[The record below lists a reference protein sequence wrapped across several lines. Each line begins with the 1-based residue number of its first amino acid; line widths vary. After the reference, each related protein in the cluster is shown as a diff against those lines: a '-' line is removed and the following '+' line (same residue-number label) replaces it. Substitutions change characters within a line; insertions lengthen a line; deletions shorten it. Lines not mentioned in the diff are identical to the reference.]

1 MEKEIM
7 KYPIGIQNFGEI
19 RTNGYVY
26 VDKTTVVYRL
36 VQDGKYYFLSRPRR
50 FGKSL
55 FLSTLRAY
63 FEGKRELFE
72 GLAIA
77 KLEKEWK
84 SYPVLHLDLNARD
97 YSGVDSLLA
106 ELNRHLEVWE
116 KTYGDEFRERATEE
130 RFLQIIKK
138 VYDKTGKRVV
148 ILVDEYDKPLIQTI
162 DAPETQD
169 LIRRKLKPFYGV
181 LKTMDEYIQFA
192 FLTGVTK
199 FGKVSVF
206 SDLNHLTD
214 LSLLPQFADICGITE
229 DELHQYFDDGVAELA
244 AANNMTK
251 DECYVRLKHDFDG
264 YHFYPH
270 SKGIYNPFS
279 LLNTLAYKVF
289 KDYWFETGTPTILV
303 RQLQK
308 ADYPLEDLT
317 REEITTDTLNC
328 IDVMNE
334 NPLPLIYQ
342 SGYLTIKDYDS
353 RFDVYTLGFPNREV
367 EEGFVKFIYPF
378 YAPKTKI
385 KSGFSVTAFIK
396 DVESGNAEGFMRRL
410 EALFTVGNYQI
421 IGDEEIY
428 FQNTLFVFFKLLGFY
443 VDVERHTTDGRMD
456 ILMQTPEYIYLL
468 ELKKDQSA
476 AIALQQ
482 IEDKGYALPFTA
494 DPRHLFKIGINF
506 NTTTRKIDDWIIR

>member
-1 MEKEIM
+1 M

-26 VDKTTVVYRL
+26 VDKTAVVHRL

-63 FEGKRELFE
+63 FEGRRELFE

-116 KTYGDEFRERATEE
+116 KEYGDEFRERATEE

-138 VYDKTGKRVV
+138 VYDQTGKRVV

-162 DAPETQD
+162 DDPETQD

-229 DELHQYFDDGVAELA
+229 DELHHHFDEGVAELA

-251 DECYVRLKHDFDG
+251 DECYARLKHDYDG
-264 YHFYPH
+264 YHFYPN
-270 SKGIYNPFS
+270 SMGIYNPFS

-308 ADYPLEDLT
+308 TDYPLEDLT
-317 REEITTDTLNC
+317 REEITTDTLNS

-342 SGYLTIKDYDS
+342 SGYLTIKDYDA

-367 EEGFVKFIYPF
+367 EEGFIKFISPF
-378 YAPKTKI
+378 YTPKAKGM
-385 KSGFSVTAFIK
+385 SGFSVRSFIK
-396 DVESGNAEGFMRRL
+396 DVETGNAEGFMRRL
-410 EALFTVGNYQI
+410 EALFADGNYQI

-428 FQNTLFVFFKLLGFY
+428 FQNTLYVFFKLLGFY
-443 VDVERHTTDGRMD
+443 VDVERHTTDDRMD
-456 ILMQTPEYIYLL
+456 ILMQTPEYIYLM

-476 AIALQQ
+476 AVALQQ
-482 IEDKGYALPFTA
+482 IEDKGYALPFAA
-494 DPRHLFKIGINF
+494 DPRPLFKIGINF
-506 NTTTRKIDDWIIR
+506 NTKTRKIDDWKIR

>member
-1 MEKEIM
+1 M

-26 VDKTTVVYRL
+26 VDKTAVVHRL

-63 FEGKRELFE
+63 FEGRRELFE

-116 KTYGDEFRERATEE
+116 KEYGDEFRERATEE

-138 VYDKTGKRVV
+138 VYDQTGKRVV

-162 DAPETQD
+162 DDPETQD

-229 DELHQYFDDGVAELA
+229 DELHHHFDEGVAELA

-251 DECYVRLKHDFDG
+251 DECYARLKHDYDG
-264 YHFYPH
+264 YHFYPN
-270 SKGIYNPFS
+270 SMGIYNPFS

-308 ADYPLEDLT
+308 TDYPLEDLT
-317 REEITTDTLNC
+317 REEITTDTLNS

-367 EEGFVKFIYPF
+367 EEGFIKFISPF
-378 YAPKTKI
+378 YTPKAKGM
-385 KSGFSVTAFIK
+385 SGFSVRSFIK
-396 DVESGNAEGFMRRL
+396 DVETGNAEGFMRRL
-410 EALFTVGNYQI
+410 EALFADGNYQI

-428 FQNTLFVFFKLLGFY
+428 FQNTLYVFFKLLGFY

-456 ILMQTPEYIYLL
+456 ILMQTPEYIYLM

-476 AIALQQ
+476 AVALQQ
-482 IEDKGYALPFTA
+482 IEDKGYALPFAA
-494 DPRHLFKIGINF
+494 DPRPPFKIGINF
-506 NTTTRKIDDWIIR
+506 NTKTRKIDDWKIR

>member
-26 VDKTTVVYRL
+26 VDKTSVVHRL

-148 ILVDEYDKPLIQTI
+148 IL
-162 DAPETQD
+162 
-169 LIRRKLKPFYGV
+169 
-181 LKTMDEYIQFA
+181 
-192 FLTGVTK
+192 
-199 FGKVSVF
+199 
-206 SDLNHLTD
+206 
-214 LSLLPQFADICGITE
+214 
-229 DELHQYFDDGVAELA
+229 
-244 AANNMTK
+244 
-251 DECYVRLKHDFDG
+251 
-264 YHFYPH
+264 
-270 SKGIYNPFS
+270 
-279 LLNTLAYKVF
+279 
-289 KDYWFETGTPTILV
+289 
-303 RQLQK
+303 
-308 ADYPLEDLT
+308 
-317 REEITTDTLNC
+317 
-328 IDVMNE
+328 
-334 NPLPLIYQ
+334 
-342 SGYLTIKDYDS
+342 
-353 RFDVYTLGFPNREV
+353 
-367 EEGFVKFIYPF
+367 
-378 YAPKTKI
+378 
-385 KSGFSVTAFIK
+385 
-396 DVESGNAEGFMRRL
+396 
-410 EALFTVGNYQI
+410 
-421 IGDEEIY
+421 
-428 FQNTLFVFFKLLGFY
+428 
-443 VDVERHTTDGRMD
+443 
-456 ILMQTPEYIYLL
+456 MQTPEYIYLL

-476 AIALQQ
+476 AIALQL

>member
-1 MEKEIM
+1 M
-7 KYPIGIQNFGEI
+7 KYPIGIQNFEKI
-19 RTNGYVY
+19 RTEGYAY
-26 VDKTTVVYRL
+26 VDKTAIVYRL
-36 VQDGKYYFLSRPRR
+36 VQEGTYYFLSRPRR

-77 KLEKEWK
+77 ELEKEWK

-97 YSGVDSLLA
+97 YCGVDSLLA

-116 KTYGDEFRERATEE
+116 KEYGDEFRERATEE

-138 VYDKTGKRVV
+138 IHDQTGKRVV
-148 ILVDEYDKPLIQTI
+148 ILVDEYDKPLLQTI
-162 DAPETQD
+162 DDPETQD

-214 LSLLPQFADICGITE
+214 LSLLPQFTDICGISE
-229 DELHQYFDDGVAELA
+229 DELHHYFDDGVAELA
-244 AANNMTK
+244 AANDMTK
-251 DECYVRLKHDFDG
+251 EACYARLKYDYDG
-264 YHFYPH
+264 YHFYPN
-270 SKGIYNPFS
+270 SMGIYNPFS
-279 LLNTLAYKVF
+279 LLNTLAHKVF

-308 ADYPLEDLT
+308 TDYPLEDLT
-317 REEITTDTLNC
+317 REEVTTDTLNS

-342 SGYLTIKDYDS
+342 SGYLTIKDYDA

-367 EEGFVKFIYPF
+367 EEGFIKFIYPF
-378 YAPKTKI
+378 YVPKTKS
-385 KSGFSVTAFIK
+385 KSGFSVTAFVK
-396 DVESGNAEGFMRRL
+396 DVETGNAESFMRRL
-410 EALFTVGNYQI
+410 EALFADGNYQI

-428 FQNTLFVFFKLLGFY
+428 LQNTLYVFFKLLGFY

-456 ILMQTPEYIYLL
+456 ILMQTPEYIYLI

-476 AIALQQ
+476 AVALQQ
-482 IEDKGYALPFTA
+482 IEDKGYALPFAA
-494 DPRHLFKIGINF
+494 DPRTLFKIGINF
-506 NTTTRKIDDWIIR
+506 NTTTRKIDDWKIR

>member
-1 MEKEIM
+1 MQM
-7 KYPIGIQNFGEI
+7 RYPIGIQNFEKI
-19 RTNGYVY
+19 RTEGYAY
-26 VDKTTVVYRL
+26 VDKTAIVYRL
-36 VQDGKYYFLSRPRR
+36 VQEGTYYFLSRPRR

-116 KTYGDEFRERATEE
+116 KEYGDEFRERATEE

-138 VYDKTGKRVV
+138 VYDQTGKRVV
-148 ILVDEYDKPLIQTI
+148 ILVDEYDKPLLQTI
-162 DAPETQD
+162 DDPETQNQ
-169 LIRRKLKPFYGV
+169 IRRKLKPFYGV

-206 SDLNHLTD
+206 SDLNHLMD
-214 LSLLPQFADICGITE
+214 ISLDKDYVDICGISETE
-229 DELHQYFDDGVAELA
+229 LRRYFDNSIADLA
-244 AANNMTK
+244 TANNMTK
-251 DECYVRLKHDFDG
+251 DECYARLKHDYDG
-264 YHFYPH
+264 YHFQPNTV
-270 SKGIYNPFS
+270 GIYNPFS
-279 LLNTLAYKVF
+279 LLNTLARKQF

-308 ADYPLEDLT
+308 TDYPLEDLT
-317 REEITTDTLNC
+317 REEITTDTLNS

-378 YAPKTKI
+378 YAPKTKN
-385 KSGFSVTAFIK
+385 KSGFSVTAFVK
-396 DVESGNAEGFMRRL
+396 DVESGNAESFMRRL
-410 EALFTVGNYQI
+410 EALFADGNYQI

-428 FQNTLFVFFKLLGFY
+428 FQNTLYVFFKLLGFY

-456 ILMQTPEYIYLL
+456 ILMQTSEYIYLM

-482 IEDKGYALPFTA
+482 IEDKGYAIPFAA

-506 NTTTRKIDDWIIR
+506 NTTTRKIDDWTIR

>member
-1 MEKEIM
+1 M

-26 VDKTTVVYRL
+26 VDKTSVVHRL

-148 ILVDEYDKPLIQTI
+148 IL
-162 DAPETQD
+162 
-169 LIRRKLKPFYGV
+169 
-181 LKTMDEYIQFA
+181 
-192 FLTGVTK
+192 
-199 FGKVSVF
+199 
-206 SDLNHLTD
+206 
-214 LSLLPQFADICGITE
+214 
-229 DELHQYFDDGVAELA
+229 
-244 AANNMTK
+244 
-251 DECYVRLKHDFDG
+251 
-264 YHFYPH
+264 
-270 SKGIYNPFS
+270 
-279 LLNTLAYKVF
+279 
-289 KDYWFETGTPTILV
+289 
-303 RQLQK
+303 
-308 ADYPLEDLT
+308 
-317 REEITTDTLNC
+317 
-328 IDVMNE
+328 
-334 NPLPLIYQ
+334 
-342 SGYLTIKDYDS
+342 
-353 RFDVYTLGFPNREV
+353 
-367 EEGFVKFIYPF
+367 
-378 YAPKTKI
+378 
-385 KSGFSVTAFIK
+385 
-396 DVESGNAEGFMRRL
+396 
-410 EALFTVGNYQI
+410 
-421 IGDEEIY
+421 
-428 FQNTLFVFFKLLGFY
+428 
-443 VDVERHTTDGRMD
+443 
-456 ILMQTPEYIYLL
+456 MQTPEYIYLL

-476 AIALQQ
+476 AIALQL

>member
-26 VDKTTVVYRL
+26 VDKTSVVHRL
-36 VQDGKYYFLSRPRR
+36 VQDGKYYFLSRPRC

-84 SYPVLHLDLNARD
+84 SYPVLHLDFNARD

-148 ILVDEYDKPLIQTI
+148 IL
-162 DAPETQD
+162 
-169 LIRRKLKPFYGV
+169 
-181 LKTMDEYIQFA
+181 
-192 FLTGVTK
+192 
-199 FGKVSVF
+199 
-206 SDLNHLTD
+206 
-214 LSLLPQFADICGITE
+214 
-229 DELHQYFDDGVAELA
+229 
-244 AANNMTK
+244 
-251 DECYVRLKHDFDG
+251 
-264 YHFYPH
+264 
-270 SKGIYNPFS
+270 
-279 LLNTLAYKVF
+279 
-289 KDYWFETGTPTILV
+289 
-303 RQLQK
+303 
-308 ADYPLEDLT
+308 
-317 REEITTDTLNC
+317 
-328 IDVMNE
+328 
-334 NPLPLIYQ
+334 
-342 SGYLTIKDYDS
+342 
-353 RFDVYTLGFPNREV
+353 
-367 EEGFVKFIYPF
+367 
-378 YAPKTKI
+378 
-385 KSGFSVTAFIK
+385 
-396 DVESGNAEGFMRRL
+396 
-410 EALFTVGNYQI
+410 
-421 IGDEEIY
+421 
-428 FQNTLFVFFKLLGFY
+428 
-443 VDVERHTTDGRMD
+443 
-456 ILMQTPEYIYLL
+456 MQTPEYIYLL

-476 AIALQQ
+476 AIALQL

-494 DPRHLFKIGINF
+494 DPRHLFIIGINF

>member
-1 MEKEIM
+1 M

-26 VDKTTVVYRL
+26 VDKTSVVHRL

-148 ILVDEYDKPLIQTI
+148 IL
-162 DAPETQD
+162 
-169 LIRRKLKPFYGV
+169 
-181 LKTMDEYIQFA
+181 
-192 FLTGVTK
+192 
-199 FGKVSVF
+199 
-206 SDLNHLTD
+206 
-214 LSLLPQFADICGITE
+214 
-229 DELHQYFDDGVAELA
+229 
-244 AANNMTK
+244 
-251 DECYVRLKHDFDG
+251 
-264 YHFYPH
+264 
-270 SKGIYNPFS
+270 
-279 LLNTLAYKVF
+279 
-289 KDYWFETGTPTILV
+289 
-303 RQLQK
+303 
-308 ADYPLEDLT
+308 
-317 REEITTDTLNC
+317 
-328 IDVMNE
+328 
-334 NPLPLIYQ
+334 
-342 SGYLTIKDYDS
+342 
-353 RFDVYTLGFPNREV
+353 
-367 EEGFVKFIYPF
+367 
-378 YAPKTKI
+378 
-385 KSGFSVTAFIK
+385 
-396 DVESGNAEGFMRRL
+396 
-410 EALFTVGNYQI
+410 
-421 IGDEEIY
+421 
-428 FQNTLFVFFKLLGFY
+428 
-443 VDVERHTTDGRMD
+443 
-456 ILMQTPEYIYLL
+456 MQTPEYIYLL

-476 AIALQQ
+476 AIALQL

-494 DPRHLFKIGINF
+494 DPRHLFIIGINF

>member
-1 MEKEIM
+1 M
-7 KYPIGIQNFGEI
+7 KYPIGIQNFSEI
-19 RTNGYVY
+19 RTNGYAY
-26 VDKTTVVYRL
+26 VDKTAVVHRL
-36 VQDGKYYFLSRPRR
+36 VQEGKYYFLSRPRR

-63 FEGKRELFE
+63 FEGRRELFE

-97 YSGVDSLLA
+97 YSGVESLLA

-116 KTYGDEFRERATEE
+116 KEYGDEFRERATEE

-138 VYDKTGKRVV
+138 IYDQTGKRVV
-148 ILVDEYDKPLIQTI
+148 ILVDEYDKPLLQTI
-162 DAPETQD
+162 DAPEIQD
-169 LIRRKLKPFYGV
+169 AIRRRLKPFYGV

-229 DELHQYFDDGVAELA
+229 DELHHHFDDGVAELA
-244 AANNMTK
+244 AANNLTK
-251 DECYVRLKHDFDG
+251 EACYARLKHDYDG
-264 YHFYPH
+264 YHFYPN
-270 SKGIYNPFS
+270 SMGIYNPFS

-308 ADYPLEDLT
+308 TDYPLEDLT
-317 REEITTDTLNC
+317 REEITTDTLNS

-342 SGYLTIKDYDS
+342 SGYLTIKDYDA

-367 EEGFVKFIYPF
+367 EEGFIKFISPF
-378 YAPKTKI
+378 YTPKAKGM
-385 KSGFSVTAFIK
+385 SGFSVRAFIK
-396 DVESGNAEGFMRRL
+396 DVETGNAEGFMRRL
-410 EALFTVGNYQI
+410 EALFADGNYQI

-428 FQNTLFVFFKLLGFY
+428 FQNTLYVFFKLLGFY

-456 ILMQTPEYIYLL
+456 ILMQTPEYIYLI

-476 AIALQQ
+476 AVALQQ
-482 IEDKGYALPFTA
+482 IEDKGYALPFAA
-494 DPRHLFKIGINF
+494 DPRPLFKIGINF
-506 NTTTRKIDDWIIR
+506 NTTTRKIDDWKIR

>member
-26 VDKTTVVYRL
+26 VDKTSVVHRL

-148 ILVDEYDKPLIQTI
+148 IL
-162 DAPETQD
+162 
-169 LIRRKLKPFYGV
+169 
-181 LKTMDEYIQFA
+181 
-192 FLTGVTK
+192 
-199 FGKVSVF
+199 
-206 SDLNHLTD
+206 
-214 LSLLPQFADICGITE
+214 
-229 DELHQYFDDGVAELA
+229 
-244 AANNMTK
+244 
-251 DECYVRLKHDFDG
+251 
-264 YHFYPH
+264 
-270 SKGIYNPFS
+270 
-279 LLNTLAYKVF
+279 
-289 KDYWFETGTPTILV
+289 
-303 RQLQK
+303 
-308 ADYPLEDLT
+308 
-317 REEITTDTLNC
+317 
-328 IDVMNE
+328 
-334 NPLPLIYQ
+334 
-342 SGYLTIKDYDS
+342 
-353 RFDVYTLGFPNREV
+353 
-367 EEGFVKFIYPF
+367 
-378 YAPKTKI
+378 
-385 KSGFSVTAFIK
+385 
-396 DVESGNAEGFMRRL
+396 
-410 EALFTVGNYQI
+410 
-421 IGDEEIY
+421 
-428 FQNTLFVFFKLLGFY
+428 
-443 VDVERHTTDGRMD
+443 
-456 ILMQTPEYIYLL
+456 MQTPEYIYLL

-476 AIALQQ
+476 AIALQL

-494 DPRHLFKIGINF
+494 DPRHLFIIGINF

>member
-1 MEKEIM
+1 M

-26 VDKTTVVYRL
+26 VDKTAVVHRL

-63 FEGKRELFE
+63 FEGRRELFE

-116 KTYGDEFRERATEE
+116 KEYGDEFRERATEE

-138 VYDKTGKRVV
+138 VYDQTGKRVV

-162 DAPETQD
+162 DDPETQD

-229 DELHQYFDDGVAELA
+229 DELHHHFDEGVAELA

-251 DECYVRLKHDFDG
+251 DECYARLKHDYDG
-264 YHFYPH
+264 YHFYPN
-270 SKGIYNPFS
+270 SMGIYNPFS

-308 ADYPLEDLT
+308 TDYPLEDLT
-317 REEITTDTLNC
+317 REEITTDTLNS

-367 EEGFVKFIYPF
+367 EEGFIKFISPF
-378 YAPKTKI
+378 YTPKAKGM
-385 KSGFSVTAFIK
+385 SGFSVRSFIK
-396 DVESGNAEGFMRRL
+396 DVETGNAEGFMRRL
-410 EALFTVGNYQI
+410 EALFADGNYQI

-428 FQNTLFVFFKLLGFY
+428 FQNTLYVFFKLLGFY

-456 ILMQTPEYIYLL
+456 ILMQTPEYIYLM

-476 AIALQQ
+476 AVALQQ
-482 IEDKGYALPFTA
+482 IEDKGYALPFAA
-494 DPRHLFKIGINF
+494 DPRPLFKIGINF
-506 NTTTRKIDDWIIR
+506 NTKTRKIDDWKIR

>member
-1 MEKEIM
+1 
-7 KYPIGIQNFGEI
+7 
-19 RTNGYVY
+19 
-26 VDKTTVVYRL
+26 
-36 VQDGKYYFLSRPRR
+36 
-50 FGKSL
+50 
-55 FLSTLRAY
+55 
-63 FEGKRELFE
+63 
-72 GLAIA
+72 
-77 KLEKEWK
+77 
-84 SYPVLHLDLNARD
+84 LH
-97 YSGVDSLLA
+97 
-106 ELNRHLEVWE
+106 H
-116 KTYGDEFRERATEE
+116 
-130 RFLQIIKK
+130 
-138 VYDKTGKRVV
+138 
-148 ILVDEYDKPLIQTI
+148 
-162 DAPETQD
+162 
-169 LIRRKLKPFYGV
+169 
-181 LKTMDEYIQFA
+181 
-192 FLTGVTK
+192 
-199 FGKVSVF
+199 
-206 SDLNHLTD
+206 
-214 LSLLPQFADICGITE
+214 
-229 DELHQYFDDGVAELA
+229 YFDDGVAELA
-244 AANNMTK
+244 AANDMTK
-251 DECYVRLKHDFDG
+251 EACYARLKYDYDG
-264 YHFYPH
+264 YHFYPN
-270 SKGIYNPFS
+270 SMGIYNPFS
-279 LLNTLAYKVF
+279 LLNTLAHKVF

-308 ADYPLEDLT
+308 TDYPLEDLT

-367 EEGFVKFIYPF
+367 DEGFVKFIYPF
-378 YAPKTKI
+378 YTPKTKI

-410 EALFTVGNYQI
+410 EALFADGNYQI

>member
-26 VDKTTVVYRL
+26 VDKTSVVHRL

-148 ILVDEYDKPLIQTI
+148 IL
-162 DAPETQD
+162 
-169 LIRRKLKPFYGV
+169 
-181 LKTMDEYIQFA
+181 
-192 FLTGVTK
+192 
-199 FGKVSVF
+199 
-206 SDLNHLTD
+206 
-214 LSLLPQFADICGITE
+214 
-229 DELHQYFDDGVAELA
+229 
-244 AANNMTK
+244 
-251 DECYVRLKHDFDG
+251 
-264 YHFYPH
+264 
-270 SKGIYNPFS
+270 
-279 LLNTLAYKVF
+279 
-289 KDYWFETGTPTILV
+289 
-303 RQLQK
+303 
-308 ADYPLEDLT
+308 
-317 REEITTDTLNC
+317 
-328 IDVMNE
+328 
-334 NPLPLIYQ
+334 
-342 SGYLTIKDYDS
+342 
-353 RFDVYTLGFPNREV
+353 
-367 EEGFVKFIYPF
+367 
-378 YAPKTKI
+378 
-385 KSGFSVTAFIK
+385 
-396 DVESGNAEGFMRRL
+396 
-410 EALFTVGNYQI
+410 
-421 IGDEEIY
+421 
-428 FQNTLFVFFKLLGFY
+428 
-443 VDVERHTTDGRMD
+443 
-456 ILMQTPEYIYLL
+456 MQTPEYIYLL

-476 AIALQQ
+476 AIALQL
-482 IEDKGYALPFTA
+482 IEDKGYALPFA
-494 DPRHLFKIGINF
+494 AAPRHLFKIGINF